1 MLTRHK
7 LGVHFVETGTA
18 SVRVWAPE
26 KKSVQLNIVD
36 GPTISLQQEEHG
48 YWYIFTDAVKPDTKY
63 YFNIDG
69 KKLPDPTSLYQPE
82 GVHGPSCAIDLNQFL
97 WADSDWK
104 QPDLESYIIY
114 ELHVGT
120 FTPEG
125 TFDGV
130 ISKLPYLKDLG
141 ITAIEIMPVAQFPGN
156 RNWGYDGVFPYAVQN
171 SYGGANGLQ
180 HLVNACHM
188 IGIAVILDVVYN
200 HLGPE
205 GNYLPQYGHY
215 FTDKY
220 KTPWGQAINYDDTG
234 SDEVRNYMIENAMMW
249 FRDFHID
256 ALRLDAVHAIKD
268 LSAVH
273 LLAEI
278 KTATEQLIIERGKQH
293 YLIAECDLN
302 DPQYILPI
310 SEGGYGMDAQWVDE
324 FHHSLRVATGNKRE
338 GYYSDFNGL
347 KHLEKSYNDA
357 YVYDGIYSEHR
368 MKTFGKK
375 ADRNPGKQFVVF
387 SQNHDQ
393 IGNRMLG
400 ERTSQLVSFEMQKL
414 MAGAVMIAPFLPLLF
429 MGEEYSESHP
439 FQYFVSH
446 TDPELAEAVRKG
458 RKEEFKHFH
467 LEGEAPD
474 PMDIKTFENSKLQW
488 DILSQPLYKT
498 MFQYYK
504 DLIHIRKTYAP
515 LNKLER
521 KNLRTTCNESKQLLV
536 VERWHG
542 EHNITCFLNFSKN
555 YIHYKL
561 PSEHSQELLIRS
573 SDYKPDNI
581 SHVTEIHTG
590 GTEIELLPESIV
602 IFKNHK

>member
-1 MLTRHK
+1 M
-7 LGVHFVETGTA
+7 A
-18 SVRVWAPE
+18 
-26 KKSVQLNIVD
+26 Q
-36 GPTISLQQEEHG
+36 
-48 YWYIFTDAVKPDTKY
+48 
-63 YFNIDG
+63 
-69 KKLPDPTSLYQPE
+69 
-82 GVHGPSCAIDLNQFL
+82 
-97 WADSDWK
+97 
-104 QPDLESYIIY
+104 
-114 ELHVGT
+114 
-120 FTPEG
+120 
-125 TFDGV
+125 DGV
-130 ISKLPYLKDLG
+130 INKLPYLKDLG
-141 ITAIEIMPVAQFPGN
+141 ITAIEIMPIAQFPGN

-180 HLVNACHM
+180 RLVNACHNE
-188 IGIAVILDVVYN
+188 GIAVILDVVYN
-200 HLGPE
+200 HIGPE
-205 GNYLPQYGHY
+205 GNYLPEYGHY

-220 KTPWGQAINYDDTG
+220 KTPWGQAVNYDDTG
-234 SDEVRNYMIENAMMW
+234 SDEVRNYVIENAMMW

-302 DPQYILPI
+302 DPQYILPL

-338 GYYSDFNGL
+338 GYYSDFNGI

-375 ADRNPGKQFVVF
+375 ADKNSGRQFVIF

-414 MAGAVMIAPFLPLLF
+414 MAGAVLIAPFLPLLF

-458 RKEEFKHFH
+458 RKEEFKSFH

-474 PMDIKTFENSKLQW
+474 PMDTKTFENSKLQW
-488 DILSQPLYKT
+488 NSLTQHLHKS

-504 DLIHIRKTYAP
+504 DLIHIRKTYTP

-521 KNLRTTCNESKQLLV
+521 KNVRTACDESKQLLI

-542 EHNITCFLNFSKN
+542 EHHVVCYLNFSKER
-555 YIHYKL
+555 ISQIL
-561 PSEHSQELLIRS
+561 PSQYSWELLMRS
-573 SDYKPDNI
+573 SDYKPGKI
-581 SHVTEIHTG
+581 SRSAEIHLG
-590 GTEIELLPESIV
+590 SAEIELLPESIV
-602 IFKNHK
+602 IFKNH

>member
-26 KKSVQLNIVD
+26 KESVQLDIID
-36 GPTISLQQEEHG
+36 GLTIPLEQEEHG
-48 YWYIFTDAVKPDTKY
+48 YWYTFTNAVKPGTKY
-63 YFNIDG
+63 YFNVDG
-69 KKLPDPTSLYQPE
+69 KKLPDPASLYQPQ
-82 GVHGPSCAIDLNQFL
+82 GVHGPSCAIDLKQFT
-97 WADSDWK
+97 WTDSNWQ

-130 ISKLPYLKDLG
+130 INKLSYLKDLG
-141 ITAIEIMPVAQFPGN
+141 ITAIEIMPIAQFPGN

-180 HLVNACHM
+180 RLVNACHNE
-188 IGIAVILDVVYN
+188 GIAAILDVVYN
-200 HLGPE
+200 HIGPE
-205 GNYLPQYGHY
+205 GNYLPEYGHY

-220 KTPWGQAINYDDTG
+220 KTPWGQAVNYDDTG
-234 SDEVRNYMIENAMMW
+234 SDEVRNYVIENAMMW

-302 DPQYILPI
+302 DPQYILPL

-338 GYYSDFNGL
+338 GYYSDFNGI

-368 MKTFGKK
+368 AKTFGKK
-375 ADRNPGKQFVVF
+375 ADKNPGRQFVVF

-414 MAGAVMIAPFLPLLF
+414 MAGAVLIAPFLPLLF

-446 TDPELAEAVRKG
+446 TDPKLAEAVRKG
-458 RKEEFKHFH
+458 RKEEFKSFH
-467 LEGEAPD
+467 LEGEVPD
-474 PMDIKTFENSKLQW
+474 PMDTKTFENSKLQW
-488 DILSQPLYKT
+488 NSLTQPLHKS

-504 DLIHIRKTYAP
+504 DLIHIRKTYTP

-521 KNLRTTCNESKQLLV
+521 KNLRTVCDKNKQLLI

-542 EHNITCFLNFSKN
+542 AHHVVCYLNFSKER
-555 YIHYKL
+555 ISQIL
-561 PSEHSQELLIRS
+561 PSQYSWELLMRS
-573 SDYKPDNI
+573 SDYKPGKI
-581 SHVTEIHTG
+581 SRSAEIHLG
-590 GTEIELLPESIV
+590 SAEIELLPESIV
-602 IFKNHK
+602 IFKNH